1 MAEHAEVA
9 PEVVDQVRAVCLSL
23 PEAYEERAWVGT
35 RWRVRTRTFAD
46 VLLIDAGWPP
56 AYARAARD
64 RRSSHGTDFPLLG
77 RELDV
82 LRGSGRP
89 FFPPPWRQDEVGML
103 IGADVEWSEVAE
115 LLTDSDCLLASKGLS
130 AQVNRPPG

>member
-35 RWRVRTRTFAD
+35 RWRVRTRTFAH

-56 AYARAARD
+56 AYARAAATD
-64 RRSSHGTDFPLLG
+64 GPVTVLTFRSSGP
-77 RELDV
+77 ELDV

-115 LLTDSDCLLASKGLS
+115 LLTDSYCLLASKGLS